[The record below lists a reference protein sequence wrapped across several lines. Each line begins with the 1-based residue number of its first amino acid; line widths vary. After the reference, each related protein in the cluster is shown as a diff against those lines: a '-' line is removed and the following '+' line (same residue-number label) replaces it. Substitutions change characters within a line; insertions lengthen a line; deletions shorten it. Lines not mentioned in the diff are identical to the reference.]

1 MRVDGYEN
9 RPDLLNRLRAYLE
22 APRGERVAAPPAPP
36 RIFIVHGHDIAFRDE
51 VAAAVRE
58 WVPGCEV
65 QVLESEP
72 KRGRTVIGALAE
84 ILPSADFVIVLA
96 TGDDL
101 VRPRARP
108 RSRAVLCARPN
119 VIFELGAVAL
129 NGPRWMVVKDA
140 GVELPSDLGGVL
152 YEPRERWRTSVLR
165 EMRDAGLPV
174 APDARP

>member
-1 MRVDGYEN
+1 MRGDDYEV
-9 RPDLLNRLRAYLE
+9 RPDLLNVLWAYLRMP
-22 APRGERVAAPPAPP
+22 AAERIAAPPVPP
-36 RIFIVHGHDIAFRDE
+36 RIFIVHGHDLAFRDE
-51 VAAAVRE
+51 VATAVRQ

-84 ILPSADFVIVLA
+84 ILPAADFVIVLA

-101 VRPRARP
+101 VRPRNRP
-108 RSRAVLCARPN
+108 RSKAVLSARPN

-129 NGPRWMVVKDA
+129 HGPPWMVVKDP

-152 YEPRERWRTSVLR
+152 YEPRDGWRTSVLR

-174 APDARP
+174 AGDARP